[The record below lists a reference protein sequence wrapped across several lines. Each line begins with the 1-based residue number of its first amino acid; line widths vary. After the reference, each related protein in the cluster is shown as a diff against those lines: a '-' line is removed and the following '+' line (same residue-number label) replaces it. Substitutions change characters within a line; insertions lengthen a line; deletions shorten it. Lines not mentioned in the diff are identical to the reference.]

1 METKNAVIN
10 VVLCYLSSARHRLT
24 DQAIV
29 TVCLSFYNGEK
40 ISEAK
45 ELLFKLTRETVTRR
59 GECKVNT
66 LTTLAKMAAFSHRR
80 CLLTSGRPGYSV
92 TIALPLYEV

>member
-1 METKNAVIN
+1 MEIKNAVIN
-10 VVLCYLSSARHRLT
+10 GVLCYLSSARHRLT

-45 ELLFKLTRETVTRR
+45 EFLFKLTRETITRRR
-59 GECKVNT
+59 GEGKVTFILENVIAQ
-66 LTTLAKMAAFSHRR
+66 LPRKY
-80 CLLTSGRPGYSV
+80 CLIIIES
-92 TIALPLYEV
+92 E